1 MLNNDMSSP
10 FDLDLPRPPGHQGN
24 HWEFKN
30 PTRTTLDEIG
40 VMLEDNPVLGDRRVT
55 KLEKKY
61 RRGDRRVEFMSV
73 FPVRKDA

>member
-1 MLNNDMSSP
+1 MTSP
-10 FDLDLPRPPGHQGN
+10 FDLDLPRPLGQQGN

-40 VMLEDNPVLGDRRVT
+40 VMLEDSSVLGDRQLAN
-55 KLEKKY
+55 LEKY

-73 FPVRKDA
+73 FPVRKGA